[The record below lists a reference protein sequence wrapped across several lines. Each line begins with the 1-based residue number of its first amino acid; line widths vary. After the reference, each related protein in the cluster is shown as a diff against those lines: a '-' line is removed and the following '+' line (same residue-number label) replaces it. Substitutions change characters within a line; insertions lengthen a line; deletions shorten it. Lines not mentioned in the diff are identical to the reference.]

1 MMILNPDEINE
12 HNFITKLDE
21 LTDIHHSGI
30 CDYKFL
36 LKVCKNVTDDQED
49 ILKPYIVDRF
59 ITEQFEEA
67 EWEGRFQ
74 LLEDAKEVYTE
85 DMCFPK
91 SEFVRLKIADCQGI
105 FISKSYHK
113 NEPLNTLVI
122 PVNIFK
128 QTDLAPMEIIVW
140 VLKTSWNK
148 SYSTIAKMLDRDPR
162 TIETTFKR
170 AVAKMES
177 D

>member
-1 MMILNPDEINE
+1 MILKPDEVNQS
-12 HNFITKLDE
+12 NFSEKLEE
-21 LTDIHHSGI
+21 LTDINHSGI

-36 LKVCKNVTDDQED
+36 LEVCNNITDDQED

-74 LLEDAKEVYTE
+74 ILEDAKEIHVK
-85 DMCFPK
+85 DMCLPESDFIM
-91 SEFVRLKIADCQGI
+91 FKIADCQSVV
-105 FISKSYHK
+105 ISKSYHK
-113 NEPLNTLVI
+113 SEPLNTLVI
-122 PVNIFK
+122 PVNLFK
-128 QTDLAPMEIIVW
+128 ESDLAPMEIIVW

-148 SYSTIAKMLDRDPR
+148 SYSTIAKMLNRDPR

-170 AVAKMES
+170 AVSKM
-177 D
+177 

>member
-1 MMILNPDEINE
+1 MMILKPNEVNE
-12 HNFITKLDE
+12 HNFFDVLDE
-21 LTDIHHSGI
+21 LKDIHHSGI

-36 LKVCKNVTDDQED
+36 LEVCRNITDDQED
-49 ILKPYIVDRF
+49 ILKPYIIDRF

-74 LLEDAKEVYTE
+74 ILEDAKEIYAE
-85 DMCFPK
+85 DMCFPEN
-91 SEFVRLKIADCQGI
+91 EFVRFKIANSQSVV
-105 FISKSYHK
+105 ISKAYHK
-113 NEPLNTLVI
+113 SEPLDTLVI
-122 PVNIFK
+122 PVNLFK
-128 QTDLAPMEIIVW
+128 QSDLAPMEIIVW

-148 SYSTIAKMLDRDPR
+148 SYSTIAKMLGRDAR

>member
-1 MMILNPDEINE
+1 MILNPNEVNE
-12 HNFITKLDE
+12 HNFLGVLDE
-21 LTDIHHSGI
+21 LKDINHSGI

-36 LKVCKNVTDDQED
+36 LEVCRNITDDQED

-74 LLEDAKEVYTE
+74 ILEDAKEIYVK
-85 DMCFPK
+85 DMCFPESDFIK
-91 SEFVRLKIADCQGI
+91 FKITDCQSVV
-105 FISKSYHK
+105 ISKSYHK
-113 NEPLNTLVI
+113 SEPLNTLVI
-122 PVNIFK
+122 TTVLFRES
-128 QTDLAPMEIIVW
+128 DLAPMEIIVW

-148 SYSTIAKMLDRDPR
+148 SYSTIAKMLGRDAR

>member
-1 MMILNPDEINE
+1 MILNPNEVNE
-12 HNFITKLDE
+12 HNFFGVLDE
-21 LTDIHHSGI
+21 LKDINRSGI

-36 LKVCKNVTDDQED
+36 LEVCRNITGDQED

-74 LLEDAKEVYTE
+74 ILEDAKEIYVK
-85 DMCFPK
+85 DMCFPESDFIK
-91 SEFVRLKIADCQGI
+91 FKIADCQSVV
-105 FISKSYHK
+105 ISKSYHK
-113 NEPLNTLVI
+113 SEPLNTLVI
-122 PVNIFK
+122 TTALFRES
-128 QTDLAPMEIIVW
+128 DLAPMEIIVW

-148 SYSTIAKMLDRDPR
+148 SYSTIAKMLGRDAR

>member
-1 MMILNPDEINE
+1 MILNSDEVNE
-12 HNFITKLDE
+12 HNFFDVLDE
-21 LTDIHHSGI
+21 LKDINHSGI

-36 LKVCKNVTDDQED
+36 LEVCRNITDDQED
-49 ILKPYIVDRF
+49 ILKPYIIDRF

-74 LLEDAKEVYTE
+74 ILEDAKEIYVK
-85 DMCFPK
+85 DMCFPE
-91 SEFVRLKIADCQGI
+91 SEFVKFKISDSQDVV
-105 FISKSYHK
+105 ISKSYHK
-113 NEPLNTLVI
+113 SESLETLVI
-122 PVNIFK
+122 PVNLFK
-128 QTDLAPMEIIVW
+128 ESDLAPMEIIVW

-148 SYSTIAKMLDRDPR
+148 SYSTIATILNRDPR

>member
-1 MMILNPDEINE
+1 MILKPDEVNQF
-12 HNFITKLDE
+12 NFSEKLEE
-21 LTDIHHSGI
+21 LTDINHGGI

-36 LKVCKNVTDDQED
+36 LEVCDYITDDQED
-49 ILKPYIVDRF
+49 ILKPYIIDRF
-59 ITEQFEEA
+59 INEQFEEA
-67 EWEGRFQ
+67 EWEGRFR
-74 LLEDAKEVYTE
+74 LLEDAKEIYAE
-85 DMCFPK
+85 NMCFPE
-91 SEFVRLKIADCQGI
+91 SEFVKFKIADSQDV

-113 NEPLNTLVI
+113 SEPLDTLVI
-122 PVNIFK
+122 PVNLFK
-128 QTDLAPMEIIVW
+128 ESNLAPMEIIVW

-148 SYSTIAKMLDRDPR
+148 SYSIIAKMLNRDPR

>member
-1 MMILNPDEINE
+1 MILKHDDVNQY
-12 HNFITKLDE
+12 NFFDVLDE
-21 LTDIHHSGI
+21 LKDINHGGI

-36 LKVCKNVTDDQED
+36 LEVCNHITDDQED
-49 ILKPYIVDRF
+49 ILKPYIIDRF

-67 EWEGRFQ
+67 EWERRFQ
-74 LLEDAKEVYTE
+74 ILEDAKEIYVNN
-85 DMCFPK
+85 MCFPESDFIK
-91 SEFVRLKIADCQGI
+91 FKIADCQSVV
-105 FISKSYHK
+105 ISKSYHK
-113 NEPLNTLVI
+113 SEPLNTLVI
-122 PVNIFK
+122 TTNLFRES
-128 QTDLAPMEIIVW
+128 DLAPMEIIVW

-148 SYSTIAKMLDRDPR
+148 SYSTIAKMLGRDDR